1 MRAHFGVV
9 GLLVVVAI
17 VGLLAKKQLTSVAGS
32 ASAPGVV
39 ADAPAQVPRQQVEQ
53 VRQAVDTL
61 MQAPRAMP
69 DDTK

>member
-1 MRAHFGVV
+1 
-9 GLLVVVAI
+9 VA
-17 VGLLAKKQLTSVAGS
+17 AP

-39 ADAPAQVPRQQVEQ
+39 ADAPAQAPRQQVEQ